1 MSDVIKVEIFD
12 ERRCLLGEGPIS
24 YGDKNNSISWVDILN
39 KRVYSRTIDTG
50 ITQELQT
57 DDDVSFII
65 PRTDGGFILGTTYG
79 PVSAGPDLKIPILNH
94 EGPHAMRFND
104 AKVSPDGDLWFGT
117 MSYEEIPEVAGL
129 YCLRSDD
136 LTISK
141 KLSQV
146 SISNGTVWSSD
157 ESTMY
162 FIDSPTR
169 SIWVFNYDGE
179 NISDKRLG
187 IRFPDEFGFPD
198 GMTIDA
204 EGGLWVA
211 FWMGNAVRRFDPAN
225 NFSLTATVLTP
236 AKRTTSCVFGGENL
250 DQLIITSSHSD
261 DPQEP
266 HEAGMTFICKP
277 GFVGLPTE
285 RFKVGTYN

>member
-1 MSDVIKVEIFD
+1 MSDVIEVDIFD

-50 ITQELQT
+50 ITEELQT
-57 DDDVSFII
+57 EDHVSFVI
-65 PRTDGGFILGTTYG
+65 PRTDGGLLLGTTHG
-79 PVSAGPDLKIPILNH
+79 PIGVGPDLTIPILKH
-94 EGPHAMRFND
+94 EGPNAMRFND

-129 YCLRSDD
+129 YCLLSND
-136 LTISK
+136 LSISK

-157 ESTMY
+157 KSTMFY
-162 FIDSPTR
+162 IDSPTR
-169 SIWVFNYDGE
+169 SIWLFDYDGE

-266 HEAGMTFICKP
+266 HEAGMTFICTP

-285 RFKVGTYN
+285 PFKVGTYN